1 IAIRTTLITGHPGET
16 EEDFEEMI
24 AFIREQQF
32 ERLGVFTYSHEDG
45 THSGTMT
52 DDVPETVKEERAA
65 RVMEE
70 QQEISLRHNQARIG
84 AVERVIVDRIESSTA
99 FGRTQYDSP
108 DVDIEVIIRDAVG
121 SHPGEFVQVRI
132 TDAS

>member
-1 IAIRTTLITGHPGET
+1 ML
-16 EEDFEEMI
+16 D
-24 AFIREQQF
+24 FIRKQQF
-32 ERLGVFTYSHEDG
+32 ERLGVFTYSHEEG

-65 RVMEE
+65 RIMEE

-84 AVERVIVDRIESSTA
+84 QVERVLIDRVEADAA

-108 DVDIEVIIRDAVG
+108 DVDNEVILREMAG
-121 SHPGEFVQVRI
+121 LRPGEFVTVRI
-132 TDAS
+132 TDASEFDLIGTLC